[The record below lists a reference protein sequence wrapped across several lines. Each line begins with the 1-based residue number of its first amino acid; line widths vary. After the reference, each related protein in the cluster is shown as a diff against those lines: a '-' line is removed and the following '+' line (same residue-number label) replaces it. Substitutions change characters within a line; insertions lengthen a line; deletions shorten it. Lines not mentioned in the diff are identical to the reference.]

1 MRRGSAL
8 AFLSIAVALWVPP
21 EAEAGPPS
29 DVIQQAVIQPLTGNF
44 QALDFWKTLKLGG
57 AYWVNPSAVR
67 DVRIA
72 YAFDPKDF
80 TAANTSTDIF
90 TLGKTGQVSFGLPT
104 TKDSFKAVTLSDLTS
119 KYKVDDQISL
129 TKLLTSGNISVIA
142 GQDFLLGAKPTV
154 TLVGVNAK

>member
-1 MRRGSAL
+1 MQL
-8 AFLSIAVALWVPP
+8 
-21 EAEAGPPS
+21 PPS
-29 DVIQQAVIQPLTGNF
+29 DTSQASKTPSAAAQPPTGDF
-44 QALDFWKTLKLGG
+44 KALDFWKTLKLGG

-72 YAFDPKDF
+72 YAFDPRNF

-104 TKDSFKAVTLSDLTS
+104 TKDGFKVVTLSDLTS
-119 KYKVDDQISL
+119 KYKVDDQTSL
-129 TKLLTSGNISVIA
+129 EKLLTSGNISVIA

-154 TLVGVNAK
+154 TLVGVDVK

>member
-1 MRRGSAL
+1 M
-8 AFLSIAVALWVPP
+8 
-21 EAEAGPPS
+21 
-29 DVIQQAVIQPLTGNF
+29 
-44 QALDFWKTLKLGG
+44 GG

-72 YAFDPKDF
+72 YAFDPRNF

-104 TKDSFKAVTLSDLTS
+104 TKDGFKVVTLSDLTS
-119 KYKVDDQISL
+119 KYKVDDQTSL
-129 TKLLTSGNISVIA
+129 EKLLTSGNISVIA

-154 TLVGVNAK
+154 TLVGVDVK